1 MISIVDDDAAFCR
14 AIGRFIRSL
23 GHEVS
28 AFASAEEFL
37 GSGRAS
43 GTRCLISDVQMPG
56 GMNGLELQKRL
67 IADGYRFP
75 IIFVASDPD
84 AKARGPAL
92 NAGALAFL
100 NKPFNEGELIS
111 SLEKALSQ
119 G

>member
-1 MISIVDDDAAFCR
+1 MITIVDDDAYFCR

-23 GHEVS
+23 GHDVI

-37 GSGRAS
+37 GSGHAS

-56 GMNGLELQKRL
+56 GMSGLELQERL
-67 IADGYRFP
+67 VADGHRFP

-92 NAGALAFL
+92 EAGALAFL
-100 NKPFNEGELIS
+100 SKPFDEGELVS
-111 SLEKALSQ
+111 SLEKALAAH
-119 G
+119 